1 MLSVKPAS
9 KSSIAGKNNQ
19 NLPASF
25 TVYCRYYIIINQNI
39 LTLKSAE
46 KRRCEVASGVG
57 GREGGVTPTN
67 RYSQRLLCDFASLG
81 ISIRRTNMDKR
92 SGVVAKPREDVTTL
106 PSPIDI
112 SRKAVGSDC

>member
-9 KSSIAGKNNQ
+9 KSSIAGINNQ

-57 GREGGVTPTN
+57 GREGGRGYTN
-67 RYSQRLLCDFASLG
+67 QQIQSETAL
-81 ISIRRTNMDKR
+81 
-92 SGVVAKPREDVTTL
+92 
-106 PSPIDI
+106 
-112 SRKAVGSDC
+112 